1 MTPYFLPDDQ
11 LLTALAL
18 AAMRGVAVD
27 VILPERN
34 NHLIMDWAVRAQVS
48 PLIEAGCRI
57 WRNPPPFDH
66 SKIMTVDGIWCL
78 IGSANWDM
86 RSFRLNFELNME
98 VYDADLVRQVDA
110 QMAAKQ
116 HHPISAAELD
126 RQPLPLRLRDNAARL
141 MLPYL

>member
-1 MTPYFLPDDQ
+1 M
-11 LLTALAL
+11 
-18 AAMRGVAVD
+18 
-27 VILPERN
+27 
-34 NHLIMDWAVRAQVS
+34 RAQVA
-48 PLIEAGCRI
+48 PLVEAGCRI

-66 SKIMTVDGIWCL
+66 SKLMTVDGIWCL

-98 VYDADLVRQVDA
+98 VYDAELVRQVDA

-116 HHPISAAELD
+116 HHPMSAAELE